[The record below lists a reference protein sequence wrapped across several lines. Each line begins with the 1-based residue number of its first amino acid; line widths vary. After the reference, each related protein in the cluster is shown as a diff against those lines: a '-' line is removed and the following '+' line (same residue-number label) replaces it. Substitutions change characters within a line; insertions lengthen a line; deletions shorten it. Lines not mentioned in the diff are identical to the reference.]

1 MPFFPS
7 LSDTFARIRRGVRPA
22 AATGLEEGARKL
34 RDALAAGTPVRTG
47 ATASAWSTTQTGELE
62 HRIAN
67 PLPHVV
73 NLPIN
78 ITQALEVVEA
88 TDDDLANR
96 INAVI
101 GGRSG

>member
-7 LSDTFARIRRGVRPA
+7 LSDTFARIKRNLRP
-22 AATGLEEGARKL
+22 TTSEGLQEGARNL

-47 ATASAWSTTQTGELE
+47 ATASAWSTTQTAELE

-73 NLPIN
+73 NLPID

-96 INAVI
+96 VNAVI